1 MIGRIRSLLL
11 GGAVLLLGALPLWV
25 IEPGE
30 AAFQGSDQQAQAEI
44 SRLAPDYQPWAKP
57 LFTPP
62 GSEIE
67 SLLFALQ
74 AALGAGL
81 LGYWLGR
88 ATARAEFRKAA
99 SVPSAAVCPTVDHP
113 AGAKSVGRDTTQES
127 PHVD

>member
-1 MIGRIRSLLL
+1 MIGRVRSLLL

-25 IEPGE
+25 IAPGE

-44 SRLAPDYQPWAKP
+44 SRLAPDFQPWAKP

-62 GSEIE
+62 SSEIE

-74 AALGAGL
+74 AAFGAGL

-88 ATARAEFRKAA
+88 ATARAESRKAVSA
-99 SVPSAAVCPTVDHP
+99 SSAEAPPTVDHP
-113 AGAKSVGRDTTQES
+113 AGAKSVGRDMVQETS
-127 PHVD
+127 HVD

>member
-1 MIGRIRSLLL
+1 MANGEAITVDDTLPQ
-11 GGAVLLLGALPLWV
+11 GALGDTLHALAVP
-25 IEPGE
+25 
-30 AAFQGSDQQAQAEI
+30 AQDE
-44 SRLAPDYQPWAKP
+44 RLANPV
-57 LFTPP
+57 T
-62 GSEIE
+62 
-67 SLLFALQ
+67 LLFALQ

>member
-1 MIGRIRSLLL
+1 MIGRVRSLLL

-25 IEPGE
+25 IAPGE

-88 ATARAEFRKAA
+88 ATARAESRKVA
-99 SVPSAAVCPTVDHP
+99 SAEAPPTVDHP
-113 AGAKSVGRDTTQES
+113 AGAKSVGRDTVQETS
-127 PHVD
+127 HVD

>member
-1 MIGRIRSLLL
+1 MIGRVRSLLL

-25 IEPGE
+25 IDPGE
-30 AAFQGSDQQAQAEI
+30 AAFQGSDQLAQAEI
-44 SRLAPDYQPWAKP
+44 SRLAPDFQPWAKP

-88 ATARAEFRKAA
+88 ATARAESRKAA
-99 SVPSAAVCPTVDHP
+99 SVASAEASPTVDHP
-113 AGAKSVGRDTTQES
+113 AGAKSVGRDTVQETS
-127 PHVD
+127 HVD